1 MRSGNLS
8 FKNKNALFCALD
20 MKSIDQAL
28 SFTNIIKDYIDG
40 IKIGMEA
47 FYSMGIDGYLRLQD
61 LNIPIF
67 LDLKL
72 HDIPKTVERAI
83 YPLVTNVRPY
93 MVTLHVAGGRKMLH
107 NAVFAATEASKNS
120 NIQNPLLTLWYSNIT
135 YTLRGRTEC
144 H

>member
-47 FYSMGIDGYLRLQD
+47 FYSMGIDG
-61 LNIPIF
+61 
-67 LDLKL
+67 
-72 HDIPKTVERAI
+72 
-83 YPLVTNVRPY
+83 
-93 MVTLHVAGGRKMLH
+93 
-107 NAVFAATEASKNS
+107 
-120 NIQNPLLTLWYSNIT
+120 
-135 YTLRGRTEC
+135 
-144 H
+144 